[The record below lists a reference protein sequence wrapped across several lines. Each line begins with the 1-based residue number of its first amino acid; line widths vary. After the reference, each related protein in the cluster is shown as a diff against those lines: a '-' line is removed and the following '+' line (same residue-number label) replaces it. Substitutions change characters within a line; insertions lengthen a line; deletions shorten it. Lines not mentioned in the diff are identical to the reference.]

1 MISPGGVR
9 NAGLSEG
16 AEFKN
21 HKNFCMAGDYW
32 LIAVLIFSVF
42 AIIWGTA
49 KLKIHPFLVL
59 LAASY
64 FVAIAA
70 GLPAGK
76 IASVISSGFGNL
88 MTHIGLVIVL
98 GILLGTVLEKSGGAV
113 KLAEMVIRLAGPRHP
128 GLAMSFIGYFVS
140 IPVFCDSGYVILSS
154 IRKSLAAKTG
164 KSSLA
169 LSVALATGLYATHTL
184 VPPTP
189 GPVAAAGNLGIDKE
203 LGMVIAIGLFVALV
217 AMLTGYLWASY
228 TGKKLKQKEK
238 GSEEAVTFDLQVPL
252 PAGWKT
258 ILPVAVPILLM
269 AFRSFALFPSKPFGL
284 GTLFLALDFAG
295 QPVNA
300 LAFGF
305 LFSLLLFPKFNM
317 ETLSGWIGG
326 GIASSAPVIL
336 ITGAGGAFGA
346 VLSETGIGDILGNML
361 AKYQMGIFLPFF
373 IAAIFKTA
381 QGSSTVAMVA
391 TSALLAPMMSSLGLD
406 SSMGATLSVMA
417 IGAGSMVVSHAND
430 SYFWVVTQFSDM
442 DVADGYRMLTP
453 ATLVMGVV
461 SIFLVWGLSL
471 FLL

>member
-1 MISPGGVR
+1 
-9 NAGLSEG
+9 
-16 AEFKN
+16 
-21 HKNFCMAGDYW
+21 MAGDYW
-32 LIAVLIFSVF
+32 LIAVLIFSVLV
-42 AIIWGTA
+42 IIWGTA

-113 KLAEMVIRLAGPRHP
+113 KLADMVIRLTGPRYP
-128 GLAMSFIGYFVS
+128 GLAMSIIGYFVS
-140 IPVFCDSGYVILSS
+140 IPVFCDSGYVILPS

-164 KSSLA
+164 KSPLT

-189 GPVAAAGNLGIDKE
+189 GPIAAAGNLGIDKE
-203 LGMVIAIGLFVALV
+203 LGMVIVIGLLVALF
-217 AMLTGYLWASY
+217 AMLTGYLWAGFA
-228 TGKKLKQKEK
+228 GKNLKQPEK
-238 GSEEAVTFDLQVPL
+238 VAGEVILNDPL
-252 PAGWKT
+252 LPMPAGWKT

-269 AFRSFALFPSKPFGL
+269 AFRSFALFPSKPFGT
-284 GTLFLALDFAG
+284 GTLFLILDFAG

-300 LAFGF
+300 LTVGF
-305 LFSLLLFPKFNM
+305 LFSLLLFPKFNK

-346 VLSETGIGDILGNML
+346 VLNETGIGEILGNML
-361 AKYQMGIFLPFF
+361 AKYQLGIFLPFF

-391 TSALLAPMMSSLGLD
+391 TSALLAPMLPSLGLD
-406 SSMGATLSVMA
+406 SSMGAALTVMA
-417 IGAGSMVVSHAND
+417 IGAGAMVVSHAND

-442 DVADGYRMLTP
+442 DAATGYRMLTA
-453 ATLVMGVV
+453 ATLVMGIS
-461 SIFLVWGLSL
+461 SISLVWGLSL